1 MLVIEALA
9 SGTSVYAREK
19 LPAEQISAGLSTTE
33 NRTQANAELNSV
45 LAPKSSDKV
54 PSTTMQPTGARP
66 SEPSTPTSGTP
77 EPSQEQFVY
86 PAEHHL
92 WTHFPIGSWRKI
104 EITTETFDDSG
115 KIYGRSVTAQKETLK
130 AMADD
135 SYVLEIE
142 ATVEVSGKQIVGP
155 INTRILRLLTD
166 RLGVVFSTTRRDDE
180 IIVLND
186 RPIECQIWD
195 VLYGEEAQNLRD
207 RIYFAPEKFPYVL
220 RRETFEVMEN
230 LPVGTTP
237 LDVSSVIA
245 EYVPLLVDNQLL
257 SCVCE
262 KSTRLRDKGSI
273 QSIKMLSPKVPGG
286 EVHTWSTDFNT
297 EAKPNRWSVLKLL
310 EYGVNST
317 ALEAVEGH

>member
-19 LPAEQISAGLSTTE
+19 LPAEQISVDISTTE
-33 NRTQANAELNSV
+33 NRTQAKAESNSV
-45 LAPKSSDKV
+45 LAPVSSDKV
-54 PSTTMQPTGARP
+54 PSTTMLPTGARP
-66 SEPSTPTSGTP
+66 SESSTLTSETS

-92 WTHFPIGSWRKI
+92 WTQFPIGSWRKI

-115 KIYGRSVTAQKETLK
+115 NIYGRSVTTQKETLK
-130 AMADD
+130 ALADD

-142 ATVEVSGKQIVGP
+142 ATVEVSGRQIVGP

-180 IIVLND
+180 IIVFND
-186 RPIECQIWD
+186 RSIECQVWD

-207 RIYFAPEKFPYVL
+207 RIYYTPEKFPYVL
-220 RRETFEVMEN
+220 RRETFEEVEN

-237 LDVSSVIA
+237 VDVSSVIA
-245 EYVPLLVDNQLL
+245 EYVPMLVDNQLL

-273 QSIKMLSPKVPGG
+273 QSIRMLSPKIPGG
-286 EVHTWSTDFNT
+286 EVHVWSTDFNI

-310 EYGVNST
+310 KYGVNST
-317 ALEAVEGH
+317 AIEAVKEH